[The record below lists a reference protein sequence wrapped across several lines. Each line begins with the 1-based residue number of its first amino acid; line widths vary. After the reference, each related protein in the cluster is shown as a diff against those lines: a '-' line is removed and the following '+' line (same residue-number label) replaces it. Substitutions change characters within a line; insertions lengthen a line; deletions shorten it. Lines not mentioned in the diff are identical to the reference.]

1 MLYRICTF
9 IGGLTRLFFFRKIYI
24 NKPEVLKKPGPM
36 ILACTHPDAFLD
48 GVTLC
53 TLFDVPVHIL
63 TRGDVFK
70 KPRARKILEAIN
82 AIPIYRMSEGKE
94 NLSLN
99 DETFNASK
107 NVMIDKEAVLIFS
120 EGLCVNEWKLRPLK
134 KGTARLAFQ
143 GWNHPQIGHHLVVQ
157 PVGISISSYR
167 KFGKRLVLKFGE
179 PITAD
184 QFENTE
190 INGKNILEFNK
201 LLYAQ
206 LKPNIIE
213 KPEDISEEEFEEK
226 FHTGNFEMFKTVTGF
241 NKVLYYIFLGI
252 PALAGFLLN
261 APVFFPVRNLARK
274 FTKNSV
280 FYDSVL
286 FGMLLILYPIYCIL
300 IAIIVGFFCGIWAGL
315 AAFIL
320 LPLLGKITTEVK
332 NI

>member
-1 MLYRICTF
+1 
-9 IGGLTRLFFFRKIYI
+9 
-24 NKPEVLKKPGPM
+24 M
-36 ILACTHPDAFLD
+36 ILACTHPDAFID

-53 TLFDVPVHIL
+53 TLFAVPVHIL

-70 KPRARKILEAIN
+70 KPRARKILEAIY

-99 DETFNASK
+99 DETFIASK
-107 NVMIDKEAVLIFS
+107 QVMIDKEAVLIFAEGSS
-120 EGLCVNEWKLRPLK
+120 ENEWKLRPLK

-143 GWNHPQIGHHLVVQ
+143 GWSHPQIGHQLIVQ
-157 PVGISISSYR
+157 PVGISTSSYK

-184 QFENTE
+184 QFESTE
-190 INGKNILEFNK
+190 LNGKNIIQFNK

-206 LKPNIIE
+206 LQPNIIIKPDGISDGDFE
-213 KPEDISEEEFEEK
+213 KQ
-226 FHTGNFEMFKTVTGF
+226 FHHGDFEMFKEVKGI
-241 NKVLYYIFLGI
+241 NKVLHYILLGL

-261 APVFFPVRNLARK
+261 APLFFPVKNLAKK

-286 FGMLLILYPIYCIL
+286 FGMLLVLYPIYCIL
-300 IAIIVGFFCGIWAGL
+300 ISIIVCVFWGYWAGL

-320 LPLLGKITTEVK
+320 LPLLGKITVELK